1 MLKGEP
7 MSTLNSTLN
16 PTMVSNTNYFDQ
28 ITELLDE
35 YYRKHPLKLI
45 AQLKIRR
52 NQVIKKVNA
61 ILGQLFEL
69 EEECFSRAAAL
80 REQPEKLNLSTDIL
94 DEILVSKEQTD
105 VLTNFAEKYDYL
117 LAAYE
122 QYYQELVD
130 IDLEITVFETQ
141 NQPTSVLA

>member
-1 MLKGEP
+1 
-7 MSTLNSTLN
+7 MSTLNSTLIS
-16 PTMVSNTNYFDQ
+16 TTVSNRNYFDQ
-28 ITELLDE
+28 ITQLLDE

-69 EEECFSRAAAL
+69 EEKCFSLAAQIRKEVDEL
-80 REQPEKLNLSTDIL
+80 HLSIDIL
-94 DEILVSKEQTD
+94 NEAFISQEHIDIM
-105 VLTNFAEKYDYL
+105 TNLAEKEAYL
-117 LAAYE
+117 SEAYA

-130 IDLEITVFETQ
+130 IDLEITVLETQ
-141 NQPTSVLA
+141 SQSVAILT